1 MRILGID
8 WGEKKIGLAISE
20 TSFAEPFG
28 VVGSFDELKEI
39 IEKEGVGKVVLGL
52 PEGKHQEKV
61 KELGGRIEKELNV
74 PVTFRS
80 EVLTTRQVLEKAIEA
95 GKPQK
100 SRRDLNALSATLIL
114 QEYLDESDSFF

>member
-39 IEKEGVGKVVLGL
+39 IKKEGVGKVVLGL
-52 PEGKHQEKV
+52 PEGEHQEKV

-80 EVLTTRQVLEKAIEA
+80 EILTTRQALEKAIEA
-95 GKPQK
+95 GKPRK

>member
-52 PEGKHQEKV
+52 PEGKHQGKV

-80 EVLTTRQVLEKAIEA
+80 EILTTRQALEKAIEA
-95 GKPQK
+95 GKPRK

>member
-39 IEKEGVGKVVLGL
+39 IKKEGVGKVVLGL
-52 PEGKHQEKV
+52 PEGEHQEKV

-80 EVLTTRQVLEKAIEA
+80 EVLTTRQALEKAIEA
-95 GKPQK
+95 GKPRK

>member
-1 MRILGID
+1 MVTLGVD

-61 KELGGRIEKELNV
+61 RELGGRIEKELNV

-80 EVLTTRQVLEKAIEA
+80 EILTTRQALEKAIEA
-95 GKPQK
+95 GKPRK

-114 QEYLDESDSFF
+114 QEYLDESDSSF